1 MSSQRSRISSSEL
14 TTIRKNRV
22 LYANYVTQ
30 RQNVTSGCKISMGLE
45 SSSVAPS
52 SIMPEIR
59 MGALFTTVAERD
71 SILAN
76 ACQISTDS
84 STPNPPPS
92 ALLVFTNVETTSWTA
107 PEGVFSVEYLVVG
120 GGGGSGG
127 GYDTGAGG
135 GGGGGMVLTGTL
147 SVIPG
152 TVYTITV
159 GDGGTAGISNRL
171 VLPETDGGD
180 GENSTFAS
188 ITALG
193 GGGGFGSRQP
203 PAGNNGSGGTAAS
216 NPSTASTGGRGGGS
230 NSGGGGGGGSSG
242 DGGTKSGTIA
252 GTAGTGTNS
261 SLSGSLVTYGVGG
274 AGGTG
279 NNNNAGI
286 AGSSNTGNGAR
297 GGGGTSGSDRNGA
310 KGGSGIVVISY

>member
-1 MSSQRSRISSSEL
+1 MSNQRSSLSSSEL

-22 LYANYVTQ
+22 LYADYLIQ
-30 RQNVTSGCKISMGLE
+30 RQNVNTGCKISMGLE
-45 SSSVAPS
+45 SGSVAPS
-52 SIMPEIR
+52 SIIPEIR
-59 MGALFTTVAERD
+59 MGALFTTVSERD
-71 SILAN
+71 TILTN
-76 ACQISTDS
+76 ACQISTD
-84 STPNPPPS
+84 PQEPVPS
-92 ALLVFTNVETTSWTA
+92 ALVVFTSVGTTSWTA

-147 SVIPG
+147 SVVPG
-152 TVYTITV
+152 TTYTVTV

-171 VLPETDGGD
+171 VLPETNAGNGGD
-180 GENSTFAS
+180 SVFAS

-203 PAGNNGSGGTAAS
+203 PGGNNGSGGTAAS
-216 NPSTASTGGRGGGS
+216 NPSTASTGGAGGGS

-242 DGGTKSGTIA
+242 NGGTKSGTVA
-252 GTAGTGTNS
+252 GTAGAGTNS
-261 SLSGSLVTYGVGG
+261 SLSGTLVTYGVGG

-279 NNNNAGI
+279 NTNNSGI
-286 AGSSNTGNGAR
+286 AGAANTGNGAR
-297 GGGGTSGSDRNGA
+297 GGGATSGSDRNGA
-310 KGGSGIVVISY
+310 MGGSGIVVIYY